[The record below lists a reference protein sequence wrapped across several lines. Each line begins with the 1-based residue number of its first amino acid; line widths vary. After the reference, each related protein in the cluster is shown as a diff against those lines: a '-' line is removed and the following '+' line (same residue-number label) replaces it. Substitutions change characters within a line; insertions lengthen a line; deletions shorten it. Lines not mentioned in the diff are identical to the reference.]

1 MVTRSPLL
9 NSNNQAPSVQKV
21 DSAIGLHTTNLYQG
35 QEKIDSFASYIFILL
50 NLPCFRWLGGRFFTL
65 PADFLA
71 VYFPLGLSGLFM
83 PVFRIFLS
91 VALGFLLVE
100 TVQVPL
106 FRPLKNFFSF
116 TCFPMSCNKILSRKG
131 FPFISKF
138 DFSELKRKASTS
150 VFSKGY
156 PQLYH
161 KRYKRL

>member
-71 VYFPLGLSGLFM
+71 VYSPLGLSGLFM

-131 FPFISKF
+131 FLFISKF

-150 VFSKGY
+150 VFF
-156 PQLYH
+156 
-161 KRYKRL
+161 KRVSTAIP